1 MSSAPRQGKF
11 TANVVTPLV
20 TGAAPFVRRFSDSAD
35 TVGMDEGLSLQYLH
49 RRVAE
54 GVNARRRASWLFGRL
69 YNAMTGS
76 NPAQVELSGA
86 VLLTVTRV
94 LGHDRPEGVVAA
106 SRLSLPLEA
115 AERLLADYTAAVKSR
130 GLVA

>member
-1 MSSAPRQGKF
+1 MSQRSSQGKF
-11 TANVVTPLV
+11 TANAVTPSV
-20 TGAAPFVRRFSDSAD
+20 IGAAPFVGRLSDMAD

-54 GVNARRRASWLFGRL
+54 AANARRRASGLFGRL

-76 NPAQVELSGA
+76 DAARVELSGA

-106 SRLSLPLEA
+106 SRISLPLEA
-115 AERLLADYTAAVKSR
+115 AERLLADYSVRLKER
-130 GLVA
+130 GLMA